1 MSRPEPSEIDELVA
15 RAAGPRGDRRAIERL
30 VVHFQSE
37 LLASIR
43 RKIGR
48 RSAGALVA
56 PEDVLQ
62 ETLATASRAIVAFDA
77 RGGDAFLGWLK
88 TIARSRM
95 LNMIEAGRARKRGG
109 GRKPATSIG
118 NRGGSAVD
126 PGTVLAVVEHLAAST
141 DRPSVAMRQR
151 EAVAR
156 ATRAL
161 AQLDPEPRHLIEMHV
176 VRGLPHAQVA
186 KELGKSEGAVKMALS
201 RALAKV
207 RELAW
212 QPPTRG

>member
-1 MSRPEPSEIDELVA
+1 MTRPSPSEIDALVA
-15 RAAGPRGDRRAIERL
+15 RAAGPTGDRAAFERL
-30 VVHFQSE
+30 ILHVQDE

-62 ETLATASRAIVAFDA
+62 ETLSAASRAIVAFDA
-77 RGGDAFLGWLK
+77 RGGEAFLGWLK
-88 TIARSRM
+88 TIARSRL

-118 NRGGSAVD
+118 KRAGGPVD
-126 PGTVLAVVEHLAAST
+126 PGSVIALVEHLAATT
-141 DRPSVAMRQR
+141 DRPSVAMRRR

-156 ATRAL
+156 ATLAL
-161 AQLDPEPRHLIEMHV
+161 AQLDPEPRSLIEMHV

-186 KELGKSEGAVKMALS
+186 KELGKSEGAVKMALA
-201 RALAKV
+201 RALAKM
-207 RELAW
+207 RELTR